1 MQVQPTLHTDRLT
14 LRPFSLAD
22 AEDVRRLAGDRRI
35 ADTTLSIPHPYPEG
49 AAEAW
54 IATHAAGFAERR
66 EIVFAV
72 TETGSGRLVGTAV
85 LLDVSEEHAMA
96 ELGYWVGTDDWGR
109 GFGTEAALR
118 LIQFAHQELG
128 ITRIIAKCLARNPA
142 SARVLEK
149 VGLQREGYLVQHLKK
164 HGRYEDVLFYGL
176 ILPGRT

>member
-1 MQVQPTLHTDRLT
+1 MQPTLHTERLI

-22 AEDVRRLAGDRRI
+22 AEDVRRLAGDPRI

-54 IATHAAGFAERR
+54 IATHAAGFAARK

-72 TETGSGRLVGTAV
+72 TEAKSGSLVGTVV
-85 LLDVSEEHAMA
+85 LLDISVEHAMA
-96 ELGYWVGTDDWGR
+96 ELGYWTGTEYWSR

-118 LIQFAHQELG
+118 LIQFAREELG
-128 ITRIIAKCLARNPA
+128 LTRIVAKCLARNPA
-142 SARVLEK
+142 SARVMEK
-149 VGLQREGYLVQHLKK
+149 LGLQREGYLVQHIKK

-176 ILPGRT
+176 VLPGRNE